1 MHQGITVLPS
11 DKETALLNPTAS
23 LRLPDPALKASERQS
38 IAVVGLGSI
47 GGVVAGLLCEADRHN
62 IVACVRTSISQ
73 LIVEH
78 AGDTFETPITTLTCP
93 DAAKP
98 VDWVL
103 LCTKVQDI
111 PSVAPWLKKLCSQGT
126 RVAVLQNGIGHIE
139 RLAPFVGDATVLP
152 VVVYY
157 NGERLASNRVRIRH
171 AGQYDLAV
179 RDDDDGR
186 AFANLLVGTALS
198 ILLADDFDTVAW
210 RKLLLNAIANPI
222 TALTLQR
229 QFIFRREDVKML
241 CFTVLKEA
249 IAVAQAAGVRLTQED
264 AEQTMSTL
272 LNYSPEL
279 GTSMYFDRLANRPLE
294 IEALTGSIVALGEKY
309 GIPTP
314 VNSTML
320 ILLRAAK
327 SESESSATN

>member
-1 MHQGITVLPS
+1 LTH
-11 DKETALLNPTAS
+11 TAS
-23 LRLPDPALKASERQS
+23 LILPEGALKASERQS

-47 GGVVAGLLCEADRHN
+47 GGVVAGLLCDASQHSV
-62 IVACVRTSISQ
+62 VACVRTPIGQ

-78 AGDTFETPITTLTCP
+78 SDTTIETSITALTSP
-93 DAAKP
+93 DNAKP

-111 PSVAPWLKKLCSQGT
+111 PSVAHWLKKLCSQGT

-157 NGERLASNRVRIRH
+157 NGERLAANRVRVRH

-179 RDDDDGR
+179 RDDEDGR
-186 AFANLLVGTALS
+186 AFADLLAGIPLS

-229 QFIFRREDVKML
+229 QLVFRRDDVRML
-241 CFTVLKEA
+241 CLSILKEA
-249 IAVAQAAGVRLTQED
+249 IAVGQAAGVHLTEED

-272 LNYSPEL
+272 LTYSPEL
-279 GTSMYFDRLANRPLE
+279 GTSMYFDRIAGRPLE
-294 IEALTGSIVALGEKY
+294 IESITGAIVALGEQY
-309 GIPTP
+309 GLPAP

-320 ILLRAAK
+320 TLLRAAA
-327 SESESSATN
+327 SETII

>member
-1 MHQGITVLPS
+1 LTH
-11 DKETALLNPTAS
+11 TAS
-23 LRLPDPALKASERQS
+23 LSLPEAALKASKPQS

-47 GGVVAGLLCEADRHN
+47 GGVVAGLLCDAGQHN
-62 IVACVRTSISQ
+62 VVACVRTSIVQ
-73 LIVEH
+73 LVVEH
-78 AGDTFETPITTLTCP
+78 ADATIETPITVLTCP
-93 DAAKP
+93 GDAKP

-111 PSVAPWLKKLCSQGT
+111 PSVAPWLEKLCSQGT

-139 RLAPFVGDATVLP
+139 RLAPFVGGSTVLP

-157 NGERLASNRVRIRH
+157 NGERLAANRVRVRH

-179 RDDDDGR
+179 RDDEDGK
-186 AFANLLVGTALS
+186 AFADLLAGIPLS
-198 ILLADDFDTVAW
+198 ILVAEDFDTVAW

-229 QFIFRREDVKML
+229 QLVFRRDDIKTL
-241 CFTVLKEA
+241 CLSVLKEA

-272 LNYSPEL
+272 LTYSPEL
-279 GTSMYFDRLANRPLE
+279 GTSMYFDRLAGRPLE
-294 IEALTGSIVALGEKY
+294 IEALTGAIVALGEKH
-309 GIPTP
+309 GVSAP

-320 ILLRAAK
+320 TLLRAAANLTEITAPK
-327 SESESSATN
+327 AES

>member
-1 MHQGITVLPS
+1 MTH
-11 DKETALLNPTAS
+11 TAS
-23 LRLPDPALKASERQS
+23 LILPEGALKASERQS

-47 GGVVAGLLCEADRHN
+47 GGVVAGLLCDASQHSV
-62 IVACVRTSISQ
+62 VACVRTPIGQ

-78 AGDTFETPITTLTCP
+78 SDTTIETSITALTSP
-93 DAAKP
+93 DNAKP

-111 PSVAPWLKKLCSQGT
+111 PSVAHWLKKLCSQGT

-157 NGERLASNRVRIRH
+157 NGERLAANRVRVRH

-179 RDDDDGR
+179 RDDEDGR
-186 AFANLLVGTALS
+186 AFADLLAGIPLS

-229 QFIFRREDVKML
+229 QLVFRRDDVRML
-241 CFTVLKEA
+241 CLSILKEA
-249 IAVAQAAGVRLTQED
+249 IAVGQAAGVHLTEED

-272 LNYSPEL
+272 LTYSPEL
-279 GTSMYFDRLANRPLE
+279 GTSMYFDRIAGRPLE
-294 IEALTGSIVALGEKY
+294 IESITGAIVALGEQY
-309 GIPTP
+309 GLPAP

-320 ILLRAAK
+320 TLLRAAA
-327 SESESSATN
+327 SETII